1 MTEDIEA
8 GFHEIL
14 LPQMIQNFKFIVSYL
29 ENNFQLNT
37 VNLFDERVFT
47 KYYSQQVR
55 EQLEDLVKFEICQ

>member
-1 MTEDIEA
+1 
-8 GFHEIL
+8 
-14 LPQMIQNFKFIVSYL
+14 MIQNFKFIVSYL

-55 EQLEDLVKFEICQ
+55 EQLDDLVKFEICQ